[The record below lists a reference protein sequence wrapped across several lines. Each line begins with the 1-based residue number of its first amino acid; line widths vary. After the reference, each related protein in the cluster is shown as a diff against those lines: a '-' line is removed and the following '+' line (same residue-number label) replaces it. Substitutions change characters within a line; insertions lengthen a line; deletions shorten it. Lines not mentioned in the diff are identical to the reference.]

1 MYSLDWGESAR
12 AKELKR
18 GSSAASTSPLK
29 TAGESTRVEDP
40 SRRMQP
46 GSTTVS
52 DFIMGNRNVTAGAD
66 VEIPLGQQATT
77 EEGDELT
84 DLDRILPP
92 ARPLADGTDVDSS
105 TASWE
110 RVTLSGSGGGSVQ
123 YQGVEEEAG
132 GNLTSGPSHTG
143 ADATA
148 ADIPSAAQVMSPNYQ
163 RPFVNPTLVADA
175 TKLKTEVNDL
185 KMI

>member
-1 MYSLDWGESAR
+1 
-12 AKELKR
+12 
-18 GSSAASTSPLK
+18 
-29 TAGESTRVEDP
+29 
-40 SRRMQP
+40 MQP

-52 DFIMGNRNVTAGAD
+52 DFIMGNRNATTGAD

-123 YQGVEEEAG
+123 YQGV
-132 GNLTSGPSHTG
+132 
-143 ADATA
+143 
-148 ADIPSAAQVMSPNYQ
+148 
-163 RPFVNPTLVADA
+163 
-175 TKLKTEVNDL
+175 
-185 KMI
+185 